1 MTDRSPRRNHQTVS
15 VVVADAALQNTIGQ
29 TLDAAGYAWETFGNA
44 RAALD
49 AHRQRPPERS
59 GCLIIDAFLP
69 GMSGLDLQKRLQ
81 GTPDPLPVI
90 FVAASAETRTV
101 VAAVRGGA
109 MDFLVAPFERQRL
122 ADSAAEALRVDAR
135 RRKRRATRADLAE
148 RAGRLTR
155 RETQVFERITAGL
168 TNKAVAID
176 FGISERTVE
185 IHRGRVM
192 RKMLARNIADLVHM
206 KVFLDGTGRTDF

>member
-1 MTDRSPRRNHQTVS
+1 
-15 VVVADAALQNTIGQ
+15 
-29 TLDAAGYAWETFGNA
+29 
-44 RAALD
+44 
-49 AHRQRPPERS
+49 
-59 GCLIIDAFLP
+59 
-69 GMSGLDLQKRLQ
+69 
-81 GTPDPLPVI
+81 
-90 FVAASAETRTV
+90 
-101 VAAVRGGA
+101 

-135 RRKRRATRADLAE
+135 RRKRRATRQDLAE